1 MPDLMPYLG
10 ALGKSLLCA
19 WLLLFLAACLGM
31 SSAYIWPCL
40 IRAHRGPSSKGSV
53 RCAGEPEGGLDCAAV
68 PGGNGSRICGDGQCL
83 APVCWA
89 GEQDLPS
96 GLAREIGAGS
106 AWQEAG

>member
-1 MPDLMPYLG
+1 M
-10 ALGKSLLCA
+10 
-19 WLLLFLAACLGM
+19 
-31 SSAYIWPCL
+31 
-40 IRAHRGPSSKGSV
+40 

-68 PGGNGSRICGDGQCL
+68 PGGNGSRIGGDGQCL

-106 AWQEAG
+106 AWQEQDDAGETWLEDAFKSSVGCCLVGSAHSHLQTRRGGGCISQS